1 MNTKIIFIGMIF
13 FSLLSGYFGSYFSSH
28 YLNNWEVQNIQN
40 IVNDNISIS
49 QLENEITDIVD
60 IISPSI
66 VNIVTTKE
74 LTIYKNDPYNFF
86 YQPVENLNRKI
97 WGWTWFFITKDW
109 LILTNKHVVSDPDAQ
124 YTVILNNWEELIA
137 QVLFKDSSKDLAI
150 LSIDTDKQFIP
161 LNFISNYTW
170 SQSDIKIGQF
180 AIASGNVFSELNNS
194 ISLGIISW
202 INRDIENWNEKLT
215 WLIQTDASIN
225 PGNSWGPLVNLNW
238 DVMWINTY
246 ILDYKIGV
254 SFAIPL
260 AKSDINTLVKNINK
274 NSK

>member
-1 MNTKIIFIGMIF
+1 
-13 FSLLSGYFGSYFSSH
+13 
-28 YLNNWEVQNIQN
+28 
-40 IVNDNISIS
+40 
-49 QLENEITDIVD
+49 
-60 IISPSI
+60 
-66 VNIVTTKE
+66 
-74 LTIYKNDPYNFF
+74 
-86 YQPVENLNRKI
+86 
-97 WGWTWFFITKDW
+97 
-109 LILTNKHVVSDPDAQ
+109 VSDPDAQ